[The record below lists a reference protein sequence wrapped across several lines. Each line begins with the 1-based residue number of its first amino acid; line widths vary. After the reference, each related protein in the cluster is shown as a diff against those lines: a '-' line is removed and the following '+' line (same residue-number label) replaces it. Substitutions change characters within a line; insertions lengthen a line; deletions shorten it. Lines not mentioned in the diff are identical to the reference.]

1 MTHFLST
8 QLGQIRYRGR
18 QEAVF
23 RLSSLLLSRKWCF
36 TANIFS
42 DRAQRQRRSQ
52 ANTELHNLSS
62 RNVKNRIF

>member
-1 MTHFLST
+1 M
-8 QLGQIRYRGR
+8 
-18 QEAVF
+18 F